1 MLQRRKS
8 TNAPYNLLFSK
19 HRNMD
24 VCCPQVTRRYEIL
37 SAMVY
42 DCFSRKLKSL
52 WFCDPSI
59 KKLANNEHRF
69 SLCIIVR
76 ASVKFIVT
84 IVSRNGGGR
93 ASSMREQAK
102 MAGMLPTFRSIR
114 NKFFF
119 SYCHAIGKTIGRTTR
134 KNPRFFDFLIF
145 FTKFNKSP
153 FLSTLLIFSLS
164 LSHSLILF
172 LSLSIIYGIILLQ

>member
-37 SAMVY
+37 SATVY

-69 SLCIIVR
+69 SLSALSCEPRLNLSLRSSREMGGGGHR
-76 ASVKFIVT
+76 ACASKQKWPACSPPSDRSETNSSSLIVT
-84 IVSRNGGGR
+84 RLVKQLGEQQERIL
-93 ASSMREQAK
+93 ASSV
-102 MAGMLPTFRSIR
+102 S
-114 NKFFF
+114 
-119 SYCHAIGKTIGRTTR
+119 
-134 KNPRFFDFLIF
+134 
-145 FTKFNKSP
+145 
-153 FLSTLLIFSLS
+153 
-164 LSHSLILF
+164 
-172 LSLSIIYGIILLQ
+172 

>member
-119 SYCHAIGKTIGRTTR
+119 SYCHAIGTIIIK
-134 KNPRFFDFLIF
+134 KNFLIIPNNLIF

>member
-69 SLCIIVR
+69 SLSALSCEPR
-76 ASVKFIVT
+76 LNLSLRS
-84 IVSRNGGGR
+84 SREMGGGR

-134 KNPRFFDFLIF
+134 KNPRFFGFLIF

-164 LSHSLILF
+164 LSLTLSFSFSLYQLF
-172 LSLSIIYGIILLQ
+172 TE

>member
-84 IVSRNGGGR
+84 IVSRNGGGGHR
-93 ASSMREQAK
+93 ACASKQKWPACSPPSDRSETNSSSLIVTRLVKQLGEQQERILASSV
-102 MAGMLPTFRSIR
+102 S
-114 NKFFF
+114 
-119 SYCHAIGKTIGRTTR
+119 
-134 KNPRFFDFLIF
+134 
-145 FTKFNKSP
+145 
-153 FLSTLLIFSLS
+153 
-164 LSHSLILF
+164 
-172 LSLSIIYGIILLQ
+172 